1 MISAANPF
9 AHERQNQSDL
19 NRPLARFVAA
29 VLDSL
34 NEATR
39 LFHQMKSRQIQLK
52 NLRHLDERMLRD
64 IGLTKT
70 DVRGEMVKP
79 IWKC

>member
-1 MISAANPF
+1 MTSTTNSF
-9 AHERQNQSDL
+9 AHEGQNQSVL

-34 NEATR
+34 SEATR
-39 LFHQMKSRQIQLK
+39 LFHQMKSRQVQLK
-52 NLRHLDERMLRD
+52 GLRNLDERMLRD
-64 IGLTKT
+64 IGLTKA
-70 DVRGEMVKP
+70 DVRDEMVKP